1 MQAERKQAGALK
13 EAAFFDL
20 DKTVIARSSVLA
32 FSAPFRREGLLDTST
47 ALKAAFGQL
56 LYILQGAD
64 RNKVDRLKE
73 VMSRISR
80 GWDREKVLSILR
92 QELPD
97 IVDPLIYEEALEL
110 MEEHRRAGREL
121 YIVSASPEELV
132 RLLAD
137 YIGVPHVIATR
148 PEVVD
153 GKYTGRI
160 SFYCFGEAKAEAIR
174 EEAVRVGIDLSRSF
188 AYSDS
193 ITDLPMLEA
202 VGNPVAV
209 NPDRQLARVAQE
221 RGWPVLTFGRPVR
234 LKERLAR
241 LPRPSPIIA
250 AAGAAVAVGAAA
262 GVVAVL
268 RSRRRTA

>member
-1 MQAERKQAGALK
+1 MQAPRKRESGLR

-32 FSAPFRREGLLDTST
+32 FSLPLHREGLLDTPT

-56 LYILQGAD
+56 LYVLQGAD
-64 RNKVDRLKE
+64 RKKVERLRD
-73 VMSRISR
+73 VMGRISR
-80 GWDREKVLSILR
+80 GWEKEKVVAVLR

-110 MEEHRRAGREL
+110 MEEHRRAGRAL

-153 GKYTGRI
+153 GKYTGEI
-160 SFYCFGEAKAEAIR
+160 SFYCFGEAKADAIR
-174 EEAVRVGIDLSRSF
+174 EEAVRVGIDLSRSY

-209 NPDRQLARVAQE
+209 NPDRQLARVAEE
-221 RGWPVLTFGRPVR
+221 RGWPVLTFRKQVR

-241 LPRPSPIIA
+241 LPRPSPLIA

-262 GVVAVL
+262 GMVAVL